1 MLQKVLTKDLILK
14 GKTMKNKNNKWNV
27 VAIFGTISVLIVT
40 IITSFSAILTLA
52 IEQVQAQSL
61 NITKQESFV
70 TDVNVHFKAACISV
84 IVFTYCW

>member
-1 MLQKVLTKDLILK
+1 
-14 GKTMKNKNNKWNV
+14 MKNKNSNWIIV
-27 VAIFGTISVLIVT
+27 MTFAAMSILIVT
-40 IITSFSAILTLA
+40 VITAFSAVLTLA

-61 NITKQESFV
+61 NITEQKQFV

>member
-1 MLQKVLTKDLILK
+1 
-14 GKTMKNKNNKWNV
+14 MKNKNSNWIIV
-27 VAIFGTISVLIVT
+27 MTFAAMSILIVT
-40 IITSFSAILTLA
+40 VITAFSAVLTLA

-61 NITKQESFV
+61 NITEEEQFV

>member
-1 MLQKVLTKDLILK
+1 
-14 GKTMKNKNNKWNV
+14 MKNKNSNWIIV
-27 VAIFGTISVLIVT
+27 MTFAAMSIFIVT
-40 IITSFSAILTLA
+40 VITAFSAVLTLA

-61 NITKQESFV
+61 NITEQKQFV

>member
-1 MLQKVLTKDLILK
+1 
-14 GKTMKNKNNKWNV
+14 MKNKNSNWIIV
-27 VAIFGTISVLIVT
+27 MTFAAMSLLIVT
-40 IITSFSAILTLA
+40 VITAFSAVLTLA

-61 NITKQESFV
+61 NITEEKQFV

>member
-1 MLQKVLTKDLILK
+1 
-14 GKTMKNKNNKWNV
+14 MKNKNSNWIIV
-27 VAIFGTISVLIVT
+27 MTFAAISILIVT
-40 IITSFSAILTLA
+40 VITAFSAVLTLA

-61 NITKQESFV
+61 NITEEKQFV